1 MINVSFIGIDLYQV
15 GEVSAKIHSK
25 LAELFEVKDED
36 VVMSSFDSFVYYK
49 GHEQTSINLY
59 IRIDLEEKYRP
70 FQKKAADFLLEAS
83 EELSVHCTLY
93 FNYIKESDIY
103 QRVNGKYPRYLTF
116 ENAKPAPEEEYDE
129 NKEYSDEE
137 VYTEDIFAKLDEE
150 DDRPLTFDELRR
162 KQ

>member
-1 MINVSFIGIDLYQV
+1 MGIDLYQV

-25 LAELFEVKDED
+25 LAKLFEVSED
-36 VVMSSFDSFVYYK
+36 DLVMSSFDSFVYYK

-70 FQKKAADFLLEAS
+70 LQNKVAEFLLEAS
-83 EELSVHCTLY
+83 KEFSVHCTLY

-103 QRVNGKYPRYLTF
+103 QRVDNKYPRYLTF

-137 VYTEDIFAKLDEE
+137 VYTENIFAKLDDEGK
-150 DDRPLTFDELRR
+150 DGPLSFDELRK